1 MSRHCPNESFRLA
14 EARSGIHDLAM
25 EQDRSEFLPVEIT
38 LNQLAAWSDILPAG
52 SRVLGANLFLD
63 VFLAD
68 AAGAVHMLEVSAGK
82 IAMIAGSEG
91 AFRERCV
98 DDADGWLLRP
108 LVDRCRSAG
117 LILGASQCYAFTTL
131 PLFGGEY
138 AVDNMW
144 TCTCRDWLAFTATV
158 YSETK
163 DLPDGSTVKFVFTD

>member
-1 MSRHCPNESFRLA
+1 
-14 EARSGIHDLAM
+14 M
-25 EQDRSEFLPVEIT
+25 EQDRTDFLPVEGT
-38 LNQLAAWSDILPAG
+38 LSQLAAWSDIVPPG

-82 IAMIAGSEG
+82 IARIAGSEG

-98 DDADGWLLRP
+98 DDADGWLLRA

-117 LILGASQCYAFTTL
+117 LILGPSQCYAFTTL

-138 AVDNMW
+138 TVDNIWM
-144 TCTCRDWLAFTATV
+144 CSCRDWLAFTATV
-158 YSETK
+158 YAETK
-163 DLPDGSTVKFVFTD
+163 DLPDGSTVRFVFTD